1 MLIMLTSAAAGSSA
15 TTQWLPSSHQSDFV
29 AMADTYAQAVS
40 SLREQA
46 ERATDSLMKN
56 GFSIKQGCAVCAGG
70 LLRSCRRNLA
80 VDDSTPQFLFEVEF
94 HRIPRYSK
102 NL

>member
-29 AMADTYAQAVS
+29 AMADAYAQAVS

-56 GFSIKQGCAVCAGG
+56 GFSIKNRVVRFVQ
-70 LLRSCRRNLA
+70 
-80 VDDSTPQFLFEVEF
+80 EVYCGAAEGTL
-94 HRIPRYSK
+94 SS
-102 NL
+102 

>member
-29 AMADTYAQAVS
+29 AMADAYAQAVS

-56 GFSIKQGCAVCAGG
+56 GFSIKKGVGG
-70 LLRSCRRNLA
+70 SSVHVKSGSFVHVRRWSS
-80 VDDSTPQFLFEVEF
+80 VHV
-94 HRIPRYSK
+94 IVV
-102 NL
+102 